1 MYIIVWMLMD
11 VEYIWYNMTLKRD
24 LTPQILYCRLAPTIT
39 HSHASDLPDFIA
51 PHTLL
56 LIPLFP
62 IMMINLHIERVP
74 NLIRRQYPLHA
85 LRSHEIDRVG
95 GILLSGRFLHARA
108 GVFGDGVQFVAAC
121 SSLAGTALAGLA
133 AGDELEDG
141 AEGGEVGGYY
151 YEAGF
156 DAGGVLVDGT
166 ICKFWGKKGTAYE
179 VHISRSTVES
189 ERG

>member
-1 MYIIVWMLMD
+1 M
-11 VEYIWYNMTLKRD
+11 
-24 LTPQILYCRLAPTIT
+24 
-39 HSHASDLPDFIA
+39 
-51 PHTLL
+51 
-56 LIPLFP
+56 
-62 IMMINLHIERVP
+62 
-74 NLIRRQYPLHA
+74 
-85 LRSHEIDRVG
+85 
-95 GILLSGRFLHARA
+95 
-108 GVFGDGVQFVAAC
+108 QFVAAC